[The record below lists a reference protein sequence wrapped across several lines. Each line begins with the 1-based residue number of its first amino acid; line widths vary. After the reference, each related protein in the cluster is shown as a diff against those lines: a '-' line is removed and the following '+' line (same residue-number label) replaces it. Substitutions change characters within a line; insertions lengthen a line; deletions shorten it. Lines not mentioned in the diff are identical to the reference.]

1 MLLAPMKWVSTSI
14 IHIRSAPT
22 FVQELLAPANIK
34 FFNQDW
40 EYIGTEK
47 EWAGEISYWTGIP
60 MRVLHGSSSMF
71 NESIQERLSWIN
83 GRVTTNTDDMAYCL
97 LGILNMTHKGQWGGD
112 YPFQRFKR
120 NELGLSPNEP
130 YLTGAQPEYNTASG
144 YEARY
149 TEQTHEQDELY
160 EGAHNYQD
168 NVVGGPEF
176 EWEDEFLASEQ
187 QLDFPYSDD
196 MATLID
202 VTSLTLAED
211 GVSAYLTPDIIY
223 IEDGLEA

>member
-1 MLLAPMKWVSTSI
+1 
-14 IHIRSAPT
+14 
-22 FVQELLAPANIK
+22 
-34 FFNQDW
+34 
-40 EYIGTEK
+40 
-47 EWAGEISYWTGIP
+47 
-60 MRVLHGSSSMF
+60 MF
-71 NESIQERLSWIN
+71 SESIQERLSWIN
-83 GRVTTNTDDMAYCL
+83 GRVTTNPDDMADCL

-130 YLTGAQPEYNTASG
+130 YLTGAQPEYNTASS

-149 TEQTHEQDELY
+149 TEQTHEQDKLY

-168 NVVGGPEF
+168 NVAGMFIPQPGISSVFTFIGGPEF
-176 EWEDEFLASEQ
+176 EWEDESLASEQ
-187 QLDFPYSDD
+187 QLESPYSND

-211 GVSAYLTPDIIY
+211 GVSTYLTPDTVY
-223 IEDGLEA
+223 TEDGLEPYYGDPRGADTSQKFRNKQQGSKSHRHKSKR